1 MTDPAL
7 VSDEQQFDNALRPL
21 YLKDFIGQDQ
31 IKENLR
37 IFLEAAKLR
46 GEPLDHVLF
55 HGPPG
60 LGKTTLAGIV
70 AKEMG
75 VELTHTSGPVL
86 ERPADL
92 AGLLTNLKERGVLF
106 IDEIHR
112 LNHVI
117 EEYLYPAM
125 EDFAIDI
132 VIDRGPSAR
141 TVRLDLP
148 RFTLIGATT
157 RAGLISS
164 PLRGRF
170 GVCTR
175 IGYYEPNEL
184 YRIVLRSSTI
194 LGIDVDED
202 GAFEIAKRSRGTPRI
217 ANRLLRRVRD
227 FAQIKAKGKINKEV
241 AEDSLKMLDVDKMGL
256 DEMDRRMLE
265 AIIHKYG
272 GGPVG
277 ISTIAVV
284 VGEEPD
290 TLEDVYE
297 PYLIQEGFIKRTAR
311 GREAT
316 SLAYAHLGVDMK
328 KGPQNG
334 LF

>member
-1 MTDPAL
+1 
-7 VSDEQQFDNALRPL
+7 
-21 YLKDFIGQDQ
+21 
-31 IKENLR
+31 
-37 IFLEAAKLR
+37 
-46 GEPLDHVLF
+46 
-55 HGPPG
+55 
-60 LGKTTLAGIV
+60 
-70 AKEMG
+70 
-75 VELTHTSGPVL
+75 VL

-92 AGLLTNLKERGVLF
+92 AGLLTNLKDRGVLF

-148 RFTLIGATT
+148 KFTLIGATT

-184 YRIVLRSSTI
+184 YRIVMRSSTI

-202 GAFEIAKRSRGTPRI
+202 GALEIAKRSRGTPRI

-227 FAQIKAKGKINKEV
+227 FAQIKAKGKIDKKV
-241 AEDSLKMLDVDKMGL
+241 AEDSLKMLDVDTKGL

-265 AIIHKYG
+265 AIVHKYG

-316 SLAYAHLGVDMK
+316 SLAYAHLGVEMK
-328 KGPQNG
+328 KGRQDG